1 MFSKIYF
8 NNLYKENR
16 LLILFIT
23 LISSLLCFSDNS
35 SLLIALLTLTMSYV
49 IPMMVFKFI
58 HNSKA
63 VDTYYSLPVSRK
75 ALLFTGLIF
84 SLFAVFTPFFVSS
97 VVDNIINENLS
108 LLSFVLYIGI
118 GIIVI
123 LTMVCFNTLL
133 YQVANNVFDGIVA
146 ILAYSL
152 LPLFIYIVTTIFF
165 EVFVCGYNIYNVEL
179 FGYLSPVYTS
189 ALLLFRHFDSY
200 DFLFNLKDLNYLLTL
215 LFYLTISIV
224 LLFKYFPKRKVE
236 RANESSSN
244 FFAYPLIIYL
254 YTSLC
259 LFGISCNYQF
269 TSNVANFV
277 KEFVVFYIL
286 CFALFVLAHFVYKR
300 KFYFNAKMIVFFVLS
315 IVISL
320 TFCFAAFKTKGF
332 GISEKD
338 NLSDTYVKYSIEI
351 VSENDKINDYIH
363 EKTNEMI
370 IDKYIWINIETQDKQ
385 INDELFSLL
394 KGYKQNAIN
403 QFYSKKSTI
412 NSYMNVYDNYVI
424 NGDTEG
430 FDRNYHYN
438 FYSDLDNL
446 EVLFK
451 LVEYDEVK
459 IHFYTNNAEYLMLK
473 NKDLLAI
480 NIYNY

>member
-8 NNLYKENR
+8 NNLFKENR
-16 LLILFIT
+16 LLILFVT
-23 LISSLLCFSDNS
+23 LISSLFCFSNNS
-35 SLLIALLTLTMSYV
+35 SLLIALLTLAMSYL

-152 LPLFIYIVTTIFF
+152 LPLFILLVATIFF
-165 EVFVCGYNIYNVEL
+165 EVFVCGYNLYNAEI

-189 ALLLFRHFDSY
+189 ALLLFRHFDTHDY
-200 DFLFNLKDLNYLLTL
+200 FLNIKDLKYLITL
-215 LFYLTISIV
+215 LFYLTVSCI

-254 YTSLC
+254 YASLC
-259 LFGISCNYQF
+259 LFGISCNWQF
-269 TSNVANFV
+269 TDSVSNFI
-277 KEFVVFYIL
+277 KEFAVFYVL

-300 KFYFNAKMIVFFVLS
+300 KFYFNIKMLVFFVLS
-315 IVISL
+315 IAISIS
-320 TFCFAAFKTKGF
+320 FRFVAFKTKGF
-332 GISEKD
+332 GLSQKD

-351 VSENDKINDYIH
+351 ISDNDDISDYIH
-363 EKTNEMI
+363 QKTNESFV
-370 IDKYIWINIETQDKQ
+370 DKYIWIDIQTQDKPL
-385 INDELFSLL
+385 NKELFDLL
-394 KGYKQNAIN
+394 KSYKQTAVE
-403 QFYSKKSTI
+403 QFYTKRSTI
-412 NSYMNVYDNYVI
+412 NSYMNVYDNYVM

-430 FDRNYHYN
+430 FDRNYNYN
-438 FYSDLDNL
+438 FNANLDNL
-446 EVLFK
+446 ETLFE
-451 LVEYDEVK
+451 LVKYDEVK
-459 IHFYTNNAEYLMLK
+459 IHFYTNDAEYLMLK

-480 NIYNY
+480 NLYNY